1 MRSCVWLTVLGFAAL
16 AGCSS
21 ADEKKYTPPDNIAR
35 QALETALGH
44 WRDGQPKPEPFTLN
58 KVSVQVLDQVWSS
71 GQKLQGFEFLSEE
84 SVGTGPRV
92 YAVKLKTQKG
102 EQTVKYYVVG
112 IDPLWVYSEA
122 DYKKQMGG

>member
-1 MRSCVWLTVLGFAAL
+1 MRSCVWFTLLSLAAL
-16 AGCSS
+16 AGCNS
-21 ADEKKYTPPDNIAR
+21 ADEKKYTPPDNTAR

-58 KVSVQVLDQVWSS
+58 KVSVQVLDQAWAA
-71 GQKLQGFEFLSEE
+71 GQKLQQFDIQSEE
-84 SVGTGPRV
+84 FVGTGPRV
-92 YAVKLKTQKG
+92 YAVKLKTPKG
-102 EQTVKYYVVG
+102 EQTIKYYVVG